1 MVQRIKGLY
10 ITDTRLFQRVRQ
22 SGANADMVI
31 SIDVSVSIKNER
43 TRTDLFK
50 STSSCSELA
59 GKKSTV
65 VLQDYSPIKPLQRGK
80 ILTQKLKLKG

>member
-1 MVQRIKGLY
+1 MVQIIKGLY

-22 SGANADMVI
+22 SKANADMVI
-31 SIDVSVSIKNER
+31 SIDVSFSVKNER
-43 TRTDLFK
+43 ARTYLFK
-50 STSSCSELA
+50 STSSWSELA

-65 VLQDYSPIKPLQRGK
+65 VLQDYSPIEPLKRGK